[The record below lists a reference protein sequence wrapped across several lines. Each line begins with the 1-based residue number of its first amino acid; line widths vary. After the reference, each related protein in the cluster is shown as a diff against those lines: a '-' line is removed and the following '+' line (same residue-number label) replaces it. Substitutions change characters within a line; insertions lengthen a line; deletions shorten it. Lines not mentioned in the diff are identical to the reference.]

1 MLKLT
6 KKADYGLMAL
16 KYLAEHP
23 ETVALSAKDVADA
36 YGIPAQLLAKILQLL
51 TKNGLLRSHA
61 GMNGGYALARHPKEI
76 SAFEVIRAIEG
87 PLFITSCVTDK
98 RECGQMTRCTVREP
112 LKKVNETLVRAL
124 SAVTISSLSAEV
136 GGLVQIEGVV
146 L

>member
-23 ETVALSAKDVADA
+23 ETPALSAKDVADA

-61 GMNGGYALARHPKEI
+61 GVNGGYALARDARTVSVTGSPC
-76 SAFEVIRAIEG
+76 RAARYRRTTW
-87 PLFITSCVTDK
+87 L
-98 RECGQMTRCTVREP
+98 M
-112 LKKVNETLVRAL
+112 
-124 SAVTISSLSAEV
+124 SSPSPTKF
-136 GGLVQIEGVV
+136 Q
-146 L
+146 